1 MMIVGRAGL
10 VGRMKLRVVAGRMK
24 LRVVAGR
31 MKLRAVAERRT
42 ALERKGKN
50 QKQDA
55 ASLGSSPGTLHFY
68 SIGLESASERESQ
81 PWR

>member
-1 MMIVGRAGL
+1 M
-10 VGRMKLRVVAGRMK
+10 
-24 LRVVAGR
+24 
-31 MKLRAVAERRT
+31 AERRT

-55 ASLGSSPGTLHFY
+55 ASLGSSPGKLHFY

-81 PWR
+81 PWRWPSLQRHVTLPIVPRLFAARISSE